1 MSEAR
6 ASKSAAKSKQKTEPK
21 SEHAHGSPHS
31 PVDRD
36 TPEREKVRSRWKRGE
51 PRR

>member
-6 ASKSAAKSKQKTEPK
+6 ASKPATKAKDKAKKPTDE
-21 SEHAHGSPHS
+21 HGSPHS

-36 TPEREKVRSRWKRGE
+36 SPEREKVRSRWKRGE